1 MVYLS
6 ILVLRLVFGHNHVHQ
21 ALETATLMDF
31 ISGNVIGLYKYHTIK
46 PINSTVNTKLLT
58 LTFGCGAVG

>member
-1 MVYLS
+1 M
-6 ILVLRLVFGHNHVHQ
+6 HQ

-31 ISGNVIGLYKYHTIK
+31 ISGNVIGLYKHHTIK
-46 PINSTVNTKLLT
+46 PIYSTIKTKLLA